1 MPVVRIWRK
10 RSVLGVMMTRWSWI
24 KLSKTQSG
32 LWVSVP
38 QKPMSAIPLEMLSTT
53 SSLSWRRMLKV
64 TWGYSSRKAAITLGR
79 IFWEGQGALE
89 LLVVV
94 FDRADGVLAQIEH
107 LDSVLVKDAAGL
119 GGVDIFGSALD
130 QLGVKLLFQRVDVRA
145 DRWLRQIDAL
155 RSLGEAFEL
164 DHIHKSLQLFKIHS
178 ETSFPQGDNRE
189 NK

>member
-1 MPVVRIWRK
+1 MFFPEGGDHFGQDI
-10 RSVLGVMMTRWSWI
+10 LGGN
-24 KLSKTQSG
+24 SG
-32 LWVSVP
+32 G
-38 QKPMSAIPLEMLSTT
+38 AD
-53 SSLSWRRMLKV
+53 
-64 TWGYSSRKAAITLGR
+64 
-79 IFWEGQGALE
+79 GQGALE